1 MFTTPMA
8 LLLTYSVALAAPA
21 ASWTTIGTGR
31 SQAHLTDVETVLFE
45 HNATKGAVMNHFW
58 AAGSPS
64 VDNTT
69 FRYYVDGES
78 SASIVFTPA
87 LACGV
92 GCAPLTG
99 PRTPA
104 QPHVHAHSEVATVP
118 GVPVVGDQTAP
129 WGTKWLGKGAKS
141 TGWFHNIQVP
151 FKSLRVTYQ
160 KNAREPDGTIWMI
173 LRGLDAVP
181 EATATDTALRIGSLE
196 LPWEARL
203 QLQV

>member
-1 MFTTPMA
+1 MA

-69 FRYYVDGES
+69 VRYYVDGES

-92 GCAPLTG
+92 GCAPSL
-99 PRTPA
+99 
-104 QPHVHAHSEVATVP
+104 
-118 GVPVVGDQTAP
+118 D
-129 WGTKWLGKGAKS
+129 LGLLPSPMSMRIPK
-141 TGWFHNIQVP
+141 
-151 FKSLRVTYQ
+151 LRPCRVC
-160 KNAREPDGTIWMI
+160 
-173 LRGLDAVP
+173 L
-181 EATATDTALRIGSLE
+181 
-196 LPWEARL
+196 
-203 QLQV
+203 